1 MIPIPSPYTFPK
13 RVFELLKDTGQALL
27 IVGRAGTGKTTLIKE
42 ILKDDTIKQVV
53 LAPTGVAA
61 IAVGGQ
67 TLHSFFRIPP
77 GLNNPNDLDPL
88 PSKPTKLIKSLNR
101 IIIDEISM
109 VRADLL
115 DIVDYRLRTVREN
128 NKPFGGVQIVMV
140 GDFYQ
145 LPPVLTMNEREVFDE
160 IYDGN
165 FVFSAKVFRQ
175 LPLYTIEL
183 GKVYRQQD
191 EHFVELLGNI
201 RTGSQIDATLREL
214 NNTCVG
220 EHRAGKTPML
230 LTAYNEVAEKYN
242 KQKLAELGGE
252 EWVYDSEIQG
262 KFDLSRD
269 HLPAPAILH
278 LKVGARVMMLRND
291 QKGRWV
297 NGSLATI
304 TKLEDVVMKVLVD
317 GDAYALH
324 HSEIAKE
331 VVGKYIQFPVK
342 LAWASTI
349 HKAQGLT
356 IDDVRLDLSRRSF
369 EKGQTYVALSR
380 ATSLEGLSFTAPL
393 TYRDVIVD
401 LDLPQRLRVDEMV

>member
-1 MIPIPSPYTFPK
+1 M
-13 RVFELLKDTGQALL
+13 KDADRALL

-42 ILKDDTIKQVV
+42 ILKDEETKQVV

-77 GLNNPNDLDPL
+77 GLNNPNGLEPL
-88 PSKPTKLIKSLNR
+88 PGKPAKLIKSLHR

-115 DIVDYRLRTVREN
+115 DMVDHRLRTVREDN
-128 NKPFGGVQIVMV
+128 SPFGGVQIIMV

-145 LPPVLTMNEREVFDE
+145 LPPVLTWNEREVFEE
-160 IYDGN
+160 IYDSN
-165 FVFSAKVFRQ
+165 FVFSAKVFRL

-183 GKVYRQQD
+183 GKVYRQPD
-191 EHFVELLGNI
+191 AHFVELLGNI
-201 RTGSQIDATLREL
+201 RTGSRIDATLREL
-214 NNTCVG
+214 NDACVK

-230 LTAYNEVAEKYN
+230 LTAYNDVADRYN
-242 KQKLAELGGE
+242 RQKLIELTGE
-252 EWVYDSEIQG
+252 EQVYESEIQG
-262 KFDLSRD
+262 RFDLSRD

-278 LKVGARVMMLRND
+278 LKVGARVMMLKND
-291 QKGRWV
+291 KAGRWV
-297 NGSLATI
+297 NGSLAII
-304 TKLEDVVMKVLVD
+304 TKLEDIAMKVLVD
-317 GDAYALH
+317 GDDMEHLLLRETWERYAYALQH
-324 HSEIAKE
+324 GEIAKE
-331 VVGKYIQFPVK
+331 VVGKYVQFPVK

-380 ATSLEGLSFTAPL
+380 ATTLDGLSFTAPL
-393 TYRDVIVD
+393 DKRDVIVD
-401 LDLPQRLRVDEMV
+401 LDLPYRLKVDEVV